1 MIKIVRKRHGIHLIE
16 CWFAKQPI
24 RERGIINYVE
34 SEFDPTQGHAM
45 EFRTF
50 ISDLSQS
57 EEEILSHFS
66 KSCLYKVRRAPREGV
81 TANFYSG
88 EDLSDGKLIRE
99 FADFFEAFWR
109 SKGVDYQEK
118 ERCIETLKDY
128 AQARALAIGVAFVND
143 KPQVYHAYVM
153 DKECARLLHSA
164 SQFRTEED
172 IPQTVVGFANR
183 YLHKES
189 MLYFKK
195 LGLTTYDWGGAG
207 LEEEVAR
214 ITEFKESFGG
224 TPRIYYNAEVI
235 QGVLPKLVAKL
246 SVMRH
251 AKKE

>member
-1 MIKIVRKRHGIHLIE
+1 MIKIVRRRHGINLIE

-24 RERGIINYVE
+24 SENGIINYVE
-34 SEFDPTQGHAM
+34 SQFDPSNGAGE
-45 EFRTF
+45 EFRTL
-50 ISDLSQS
+50 ISDLTQS
-57 EEEILSHFS
+57 EEELLKRFS
-66 KSCLYKVRRAPREGV
+66 KNCLYKVKRAPREGV
-81 TANFYSG
+81 TVAFYCSK
-88 EDLSDGKLIRE
+88 ELCDGKLIRE

-118 ERCIETLKDY
+118 ERCIETLTDY
-128 AQARALAIGVAFVND
+128 AQVGALAIGVAFVND

-164 SQFRTEED
+164 SQFRTQED

-224 TPRIYYNAEVI
+224 TPRIYYNAEVV

-246 SVMRH
+246 SGLRH